1 VGEVIMRWQLQEA
14 KQRFSELV
22 RHARADGPQVVTKH
36 GEEVAVVVSIEE
48 YRRLTDELPS
58 FKDFLLAAPDLDA
71 LDIDGSR
78 ERARV
83 VELAP
88 PAGDTP

>member
-1 VGEVIMRWQLQEA
+1 
-14 KQRFSELV
+14 
-22 RHARADGPQVVTKH
+22 VVTKH

-58 FKDFLLAAPDLDA
+58 FKEFLLTSPDLDA
-71 LDIDGSR
+71 LEIERSR

-88 PAGDTP
+88 EPDDTS